1 MKAIKIT
8 YWVVTV
14 LFALMMLFS
23 GIQNAMNTPDSIALI
38 STQLGFPAYFVP
50 MIGFAK
56 ILGAIAIL
64 VPGFPRIKEWAYAG
78 LFFDLAGATYAS
90 IAAFGFFPQ
99 TSFMFVFIAFCLGSY
114 FLYHKVNKGNTVG
127 TTAAA

>member
-14 LFALMMLFS
+14 LFALMMGFS
-23 GIQNAMNTPDSIALI
+23 GVQNAMNTPDSIALI
-38 STQLGFPAYFVP
+38 STALGFPPYFVP
-50 MIGFAK
+50 MIGWAK

-90 IAAFGFFPQ
+90 IAQFGFMPQ

-114 FLYHKVNKGNTVG
+114 FLYHKVNKG
-127 TTAAA
+127 TAVA